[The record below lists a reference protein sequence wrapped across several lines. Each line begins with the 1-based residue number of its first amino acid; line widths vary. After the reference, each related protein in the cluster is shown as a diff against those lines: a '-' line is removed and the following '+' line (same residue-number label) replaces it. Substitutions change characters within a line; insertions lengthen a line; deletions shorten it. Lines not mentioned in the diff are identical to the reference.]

1 MTDKPRSEQ
10 NQQFLDTLFLDGG
23 NAAYLEQM
31 QARYAENPNSVDA
44 SWQAYFSNLS
54 EERSN
59 AVKNAQGPSWKRPD
73 WSYDQASEMTSALTG
88 DWGDAA
94 PNAAPAL
101 AAKIAAQNGGDV
113 SEADVRRA
121 TKDSLR
127 ALMLIRAYRMR
138 GHLIANLDP
147 LGLHKPDTHP
157 ELDPATYGFSG
168 ADIDREIFIDG
179 VLGLETASLN
189 KILEIVKRTYCS
201 TFGIQFMHVS
211 DPTEKT
217 WLQERIE
224 GPDKEISFTKEG
236 RLAILQKLIEGESF
250 EQLLHKR
257 YPGTKR
263 FGIDGAESLL
273 PALEQIIKRG
283 GQLGLK
289 DINFGMPHRGRLNVM
304 ASVMKKPYSAI
315 FFEFLGGV
323 AAGGE
328 DYGSGDVKYHLG
340 VSDDRE
346 FDGNSV
352 HLSLAPNP
360 SHLEV
365 VAPVVMGKTRAK
377 QQMASGTYQ
386 SHNPEQVMAVIL
398 HGDSAFAGQGIVMES
413 FQLSQLEGYRTGGT
427 IHVVVNNQIG
437 FTTTPDEYRSGQYC
451 SDVAFMV
458 EAPVFHVNANDPE
471 AVVYAARV
479 ATEYRQK
486 FGKDVVLDIICYR
499 RYGHNEG
506 DDPSFTQP
514 LMYGVIKNLESTA
527 KTYAK
532 HLIGQGDLTEEDYQK
547 RVDDFYSYLDGEFDE
562 AKTFET
568 KEPDWLRGVWQG
580 LSKPDEGDSKRRGDT
595 SVDKAVLKDIGTK
608 ITTVPNSVNMH
619 RTLKKVIKARADRVE
634 KGADIDWG
642 LAEHLAFGSLIFEG
656 HPVRLSGQDSERGT
670 FSQRQSHFIDQKD
683 ESKYTPLNNLADG
696 QEYYQVLNSHLSEEA
711 VLGFEYGFS
720 GAAPHALT
728 LWEAQ
733 FGDFANGA
741 QVMVDQFISSAE
753 QKWLRMSGLVMLL
766 PHGYEGQ
773 GPEHSSARLERYLQ
787 MCAEDNMQVVNLS
800 TPANYF
806 HALRRQVKRRF
817 RTPLIVMSPKS
828 LLRHKL
834 CVSTFDE
841 MASGSEFHRILW
853 DDAEYRPEI
862 SEISLKKDKDIRR
875 VILCSGKVYYDLF
888 EERERL
894 GMNDV
899 YLLRLEQFYPYPD
912 DAMQTEL
919 KRFKNAEIIWCQ
931 EEPKN
936 MGAWSFVNPLIEDSL
951 IAIDAKQTRVKYVG
965 RPASASTATGISAKH
980 KKEHQAVL
988 DGAFVK

>member
-1 MTDKPRSEQ
+1 MTNKPRSQQ
-10 NQQFLDTLFLDGG
+10 NQQFLDSLFLDGG

-31 QARYAENPNSVDA
+31 QAHYAENPNNVDE
-44 SWQAYFSNLS
+44 SWRAYFATLG
-54 EERSN
+54 EERGN
-59 AVKNAQGPSWKRPD
+59 AIKNADGPSWKRRD
-73 WSYDQASEMTSALTG
+73 WPKDNNGELTAALTG
-88 DWGDAA
+88 DWGVVETAVKGKVAKNLSGASDAD
-94 PNAAPAL
+94 
-101 AAKIAAQNGGDV
+101 IRQ
-113 SEADVRRA
+113 A

-147 LGLHKPDTHP
+147 LGLHKPEAHP
-157 ELDPATYGFSG
+157 ELRPETYGFSE
-168 ADIDREIFIDG
+168 ADMDREIFIDG
-179 VLGLETASLN
+179 VLGLETATLRQ
-189 KILEIVKRTYCS
+189 IIDIVKRTYSS
-201 TFGIQFMHVS
+201 TFGIQFMHIS
-211 DPTEKT
+211 DPEEKL

-250 EQLLHKR
+250 EQLIHKR

-315 FFEFLGGV
+315 FYEFLGGV

-398 HGDSAFAGQGIVMES
+398 HGDSAFAGQGVVMEG
-413 FQLSQLEGYRTGGT
+413 FQLSQLTGYRTGGT

-458 EAPVFHVNANDPE
+458 EAPVFHVNGDDPE
-471 AVVYAARV
+471 AVVYAARI

-486 FGKDVVLDIICYR
+486 FGKDVVIDIICYR

-532 HLIGQGDLTEEDYQK
+532 HLIAQGDLSEADYQK
-547 RVDDFYSYLDGEFDE
+547 RVDDFYAFLDTQFDE
-562 AKTFET
+562 AKSFET
-568 KEPDWLRGVWQG
+568 KEPDWLRGVWHG
-580 LSKPDEGDSKRRGDT
+580 LSRPDEGDSKRRGAT
-595 SVDKAVLKDIGTK
+595 SVDKALLKDIGTK
-608 ITTVPNSVNMH
+608 ITTLPNSVNMH
-619 RTLKKVIKARADRVE
+619 RTLKKVIKARAERVAS
-634 KGADIDWG
+634 GRDIDWG
-642 LAEHLAFGSLIFEG
+642 LAEHLAFGSLVMDG

-670 FSQRQSHFIDQKD
+670 FSQRQSHFIDQVD
-683 ESKYTPLNNLADG
+683 ERKYTPLNNLSDN

-728 LWEAQ
+728 IWEAQ

-841 MASGSEFHRILW
+841 MATGSEFHRLLW
-853 DDAEYRPEI
+853 DDAEYRPEV
-862 SEISLKKDKDIRR
+862 SEITLKKDKDIRR
-875 VILCSGKVYYDLF
+875 VLVCSGKVYYDLF
-888 EERERL
+888 AERERL
-894 GMNDV
+894 GVNDV

-912 DAMQTEL
+912 DAMQAEL
-919 KRFKNAEIIWCQ
+919 KRFKNADMVWCQ

-936 MGAWSFVNPLIEDSL
+936 MGAWAFVNPRLEESL
-951 IAIDAKQTRVKYVG
+951 IAIDAKHTRARYVG
-965 RPASASTATGISAKH
+965 RPAAASTATGIGAKH
-980 KKEHQAVL
+980 KKEQQAVL
-988 DGAFVK
+988 DGAFEK

>member
-1 MTDKPRSEQ
+1 MADKSRSEQ
-10 NQQFLDTLFLDGG
+10 NQAMLDTLFLDGG
-23 NAAYLEQM
+23 NAFYLEQM
-31 QARYAENPNSVDA
+31 QARYAANPNSVDP
-44 SWQAYFSNLS
+44 SWQSYFASLG
-54 EERSN
+54 EEAAN
-59 AVKNAQGPSWKRPD
+59 AKKNAEGPTWKRGD
-73 WSYDQASEMTSALTG
+73 WPADSADELTSALTG
-88 DWGDAA
+88 DWGTDATA
-94 PNAAPAL
+94 EKVTSRMAGAS
-101 AAKIAAQNGGDV
+101 D
-113 SEADVRRA
+113 EDVRQA

-127 ALMLIRAYRMR
+127 ALMIIRAYRMR

-147 LGLHKPDTHP
+147 LGLNVLDPHP
-157 ELDPATYGFSG
+157 ELDPATYGFND
-168 ADIDREIFIDG
+168 ADMDREIFIDG

-189 KILEIVKRTYCS
+189 RILEILRRTYCS
-201 TFGIQFMHVS
+201 TFGMQFMHIS
-211 DPTEKT
+211 DPEEKS
-217 WLQERIE
+217 WLQQRIE
-224 GPDKEISFTKEG
+224 GPDKEISFSKEG
-236 RLAILQKLIEGESF
+236 RRAILQKLIEGEAF
-250 EQLLHKR
+250 EQLIHKR

-304 ASVMKKPYSAI
+304 AAVMQKPYSAI
-315 FFEFLGGV
+315 FHEFLGGV
-323 AAGGE
+323 SSGGD

-365 VAPVVMGKTRAK
+365 VAPVVMGKARAK

-398 HGDSAFAGQGIVMES
+398 HGDSAFAGQGIVMEC
-413 FQLSQLEGYRTGGT
+413 FQLSQLKGYRTGGT
-427 IHVVVNNQIG
+427 LHVIVNNQIG
-437 FTTTPDEYRSGQYC
+437 FTTTPDEYRSGQYA
-451 SDVAFMV
+451 SDVAMMV
-458 EAPVFHVNANDPE
+458 EAPIFHVNGDDPE
-471 AVVYAARV
+471 AVVFAARV

-514 LMYGVIKNLESTA
+514 LMYQAIGA
-527 KTYAK
+527 KKTTREIYADR
-532 HLIGQGDLTEEDYQK
+532 LIALGDLTAEEHEKD
-547 RVDDFYSYLDGEFDE
+547 VDAFYAVLDGEFDK
-562 AKTFET
+562 AKSYET
-568 KEPDWLRGVWQG
+568 QPPDWLQGVWQG
-580 LSKPDEGDSKRRGDT
+580 LIQPEEGDGKRRGDT
-595 SVDKAVLKDIGTK
+595 SVEIERLREIGQK
-608 ITTVPNSVNMH
+608 ITAVPNSVNIH
-619 RTLKKVIKARADRVE
+619 RTLKRIIKARADKVASE
-634 KGADIDWG
+634 ENIDWG
-642 LAEHLAFGSLIFEG
+642 LSEHLAFGTLITEG

-683 ESKYTPLNNLADG
+683 EHKYTPLNNLSGD

-728 LWEAQ
+728 IWEAQ

-787 MCAEDNMQVVNLS
+787 MCAEDNMQVTNVS

-806 HALRRQVKRRF
+806 HVLRRQVKRSF
-817 RTPLIVMSPKS
+817 RKPLINMSPKS

-834 CVSTFDE
+834 CVSTFKE
-841 MASGSEFHRILW
+841 MGPGSEFHRLLW
-853 DDAEYRPEI
+853 DDAQYRPEI
-862 SEISLKKDKDIRR
+862 SQIKLLDDKNIKR

-888 EERERL
+888 EAREEL
-894 GMNDV
+894 GRNDV
-899 YLLRLEQFYPYPD
+899 YLLRVEQLYPYPD
-912 DAMQTEL
+912 DAVQEEL
-919 KRFKNAEIIWCQ
+919 MRFKKAEIVWAQ

-936 MGAWSFVNPLIEDSL
+936 MGAWSFIEPRIEKSL
-951 IAIDAKQTRVKYVG
+951 IAIKAKQTRARYVG
-965 RPASASTATGISAKH
+965 RPAAASTATGIAAKH
-980 KKEHQAVL
+980 KKEQQAII
-988 DGAFVK
+988 DDAFAK

>member
-1 MTDKPRSEQ
+1 MADKSRSEQ
-10 NQQFLDTLFLDGG
+10 NQAMLDTLFLDGG
-23 NAAYLEQM
+23 NAYYLEQM
-31 QARYAENPNSVDA
+31 QARYAANPNSVDP
-44 SWQAYFSNLS
+44 SWQRYFASLG
-54 EERSN
+54 EDVAN
-59 AVKNAQGPSWKRPD
+59 AKKNAEGPSWKRAGWPI
-73 WSYDQASEMTSALTG
+73 AENGELTSALTG
-88 DWGDAA
+88 DWGE
-94 PNAAPAL
+94 
-101 AAKIAAQNGGDV
+101 DV
-113 SEADVRRA
+113 AVESKVASRMASASSDDVQQA

-138 GHLIANLDP
+138 GHLIADLDP
-147 LGLHKPDTHP
+147 LKLDVLEPHP
-157 ELDPATYGFSG
+157 ELEPATYGFTD
-168 ADIDREIFIDG
+168 ADMDREIFIDG

-189 KILEIVKRTYCS
+189 RILEILRRTYCS
-201 TFGIQFMHVS
+201 TFGMQFMHIS
-211 DPTEKT
+211 DPEEKS
-217 WLQERIE
+217 WLQQRIE
-224 GPDKEISFTKEG
+224 GPDKEISFSKIG
-236 RLAILQKLIEGESF
+236 RRSILQKLIEGEAF
-250 EQLLHKR
+250 EQLIHKR

-304 ASVMKKPYSAI
+304 AAVMQKPYSAI
-315 FFEFLGGV
+315 FHEFLGGV
-323 AAGGE
+323 SSGGD

-365 VAPVVMGKTRAK
+365 VAPVVMGKARAK

-386 SHNPEQVMAVIL
+386 THNPEQVMAVIL
-398 HGDSAFAGQGIVMES
+398 HGDSAFAGQGVVMEC
-413 FQLSQLEGYRTGGT
+413 FQLSQLKGYRTGGT
-427 IHVVVNNQIG
+427 LHVIVNNQIG
-437 FTTTPDEYRSGQYC
+437 FTTTPDEYRSGTYA
-451 SDVAFMV
+451 SDVAMMV
-458 EAPVFHVNANDPE
+458 EAPIFHVNGDDPE
-471 AVVYAARV
+471 AVVFAARV

-514 LMYGVIKNLESTA
+514 IMYNAIGA
-527 KTYAK
+527 KKTTREIYADR
-532 HLIGQGDLTEEDYQK
+532 LIARGDLTEAEHQK
-547 RVDDFYSYLDGEFDE
+547 DVDDFYAVLDAEFDK
-562 AKTFET
+562 AKSFET
-568 KEPDWLRGVWQG
+568 KEPDWLQGVWQG
-580 LSKPDEGDSKRRGDT
+580 LIQPEEDGDKRQGDT
-595 SVDKAVLKDIGTK
+595 SVEIERLREIGQK
-608 ITTVPNSVNMH
+608 ITAIPNSVNIH
-619 RTLKKVIKARADRVE
+619 RTLKRIIKARADKVAAE
-634 KGADIDWG
+634 ENIDWG
-642 LAEHLAFGSLIFEG
+642 LAEHLAFGTLITEG

-683 ESKYTPLNNLADG
+683 EHKYTPLNNLSG
-696 QEYYQVLNSHLSEEA
+696 EQEYYQVLNSHLSEEA

-728 LWEAQ
+728 IWEAQ

-741 QVMVDQFISSAE
+741 QVMVDQFISTAE

-787 MCAEDNMQVVNLS
+787 MCAEDNMQVTNVS

-806 HALRRQVKRRF
+806 HVLRRQVKRSF
-817 RTPLIVMSPKS
+817 RKPLINMSPKS

-834 CVSTFDE
+834 CVSTFKE
-841 MASGSEFHRILW
+841 MATGSEFHRLLW

-862 SEISLKKDKDIRR
+862 SQIKLLDDKNIKR
-875 VILCSGKVYYDLF
+875 VLICSGKVYYDLF
-888 EERERL
+888 EAREEL
-894 GMNDV
+894 GRNDV
-899 YLLRLEQFYPYPD
+899 YLLRVEQLYPYPNGAVQD
-912 DAMQTEL
+912 EL
-919 KRFKNAEIIWCQ
+919 KRFKNAEFVWCQ

-936 MGAWSFVNPLIEDSL
+936 MGAWMYINPRLEESL
-951 IAIDAKQTRVKYVG
+951 IAIKAKQTRARYVG
-965 RPASASTATGISAKH
+965 RPAAASTATGIAAKH
-980 KKEHQAVL
+980 KREQQAII
-988 DGAFVK
+988 DDAFAK

>member
-1 MTDKPRSEQ
+1 MAEKSRSEQ
-10 NQQFLDTLFLDGG
+10 NQTFLDTLFLDGG

-31 QARYAENPNSVDA
+31 QAQYARNPNSVDP
-44 SWQAYFSNLS
+44 SWRAYFAGLG
-54 EERSN
+54 EDVR
-59 AVKNAQGPSWKRPD
+59 NAQHVAEGPAWKRDNWPI
-73 WSYDQASEMTSALTG
+73 AENGELTSALTG
-88 DWGDAA
+88 DWGVDVGAA
-94 PNAAPAL
+94 EKAVSKAKPDMSADQVQQ
-101 AAKIAAQNGGDV
+101 AAKDSIA
-113 SEADVRRA
+113 
-121 TKDSLR
+121 
-127 ALMLIRAYRMR
+127 ALMLIRAYRVR
-138 GHLIANLDP
+138 GHCIAQLDP
-147 LGLHKPDTHP
+147 LGLQRPGEHP
-157 ELDPATYGFSG
+157 ELDPATYGFG
-168 ADIDREIFIDG
+168 EADMDREIFIDG
-179 VLGLETASLN
+179 VLGLEYGTMRQ
-189 KILEIVKRTYCS
+189 ILEIVRRTYCS
-201 TFGIQFMHVS
+201 TLGVQFTHVS
-211 DPTEKT
+211 NPEEKS
-217 WLQERIE
+217 WIQERLE
-224 GPDKEISFTKEG
+224 GPEKEISFSKEG
-236 RLAILQKLIEGESF
+236 RLAILQKLIEGEAF
-250 EQLLHKR
+250 EQLIHKR

-304 ASVMKKPYSAI
+304 ASVMQKPYSAI
-315 FFEFLGGV
+315 FYEFLGGV
-323 AAGGE
+323 ASGGE
-328 DYGSGDVKYHLG
+328 DFGSGDVKYHLG

-386 SHNPEQVMAVIL
+386 SHNPEEVMAVIL
-398 HGDSAFAGQGIVMES
+398 HGDSAFAGQGVVMES
-413 FQLSQLEGYRTGGT
+413 FQMSQLVGYRTGGT

-458 EAPVFHVNANDPE
+458 EAPVFHVNGDDPE
-471 AVVYAARV
+471 AVVFAARV

-486 FGKDVVLDIICYR
+486 FGKDVVLDIVCYR

-514 LMYGVIKNLESTA
+514 IMYGKIRDLKSTMNI
-527 KTYAK
+527 YAER
-532 HLIGQGDLTEEDYQK
+532 LIAQGDLSKEEHQK
-547 RVDDFYSYLDGEFDE
+547 RVDDFYAYLDGEFDE
-562 AKTFET
+562 AKTYET
-568 KEPDWLRGVWQG
+568 KQPDWLQGVWQG
-580 LSKPDEGDSKRRGDT
+580 LSLPTEKDGKRRGDT
-595 SVDKAVLKDIGTK
+595 SVKIETLKDIGTK
-608 ITTVPNSVNMH
+608 ITKVPNSVNIH
-619 RTLKKVIKARADRVE
+619 RTLNRIIKARAE
-634 KGADIDWG
+634 KIESGENIDWG
-642 LAEHLAFGSLIFEG
+642 LAEHLAFGTLIMEG

-670 FSQRQSHFIDQKD
+670 FSQRQSNFIDQKT
-683 ESKYTPLNNLADG
+683 EEKYTPLNTLSNE

-720 GAAPHALT
+720 TAAPHALT
-728 LWEAQ
+728 IWEAQ

-787 MCAEDNMQVVNLS
+787 MCAEDNMQVTNIS

-806 HALRRQVKRRF
+806 HALRRQVKRGF
-817 RTPLIVMSPKS
+817 RKPLINMSPKS

-834 CVSTFDE
+834 CVSTFEE
-841 MASGSEFHRILW
+841 MGPGSEFHRLLW
-853 DDAEYRPEI
+853 DDAQYRPE
-862 SEISLKKDKDIRR
+862 STDIKLVDDSKIKR

-888 EERERL
+888 EEREKQNI
-894 GMNDV
+894 NDV
-899 YLLRLEQFYPYPD
+899 YLLRIEQFYPYPD
-912 DAMQTEL
+912 DAIQEEL
-919 KRFKNAEIIWCQ
+919 SRFKNADMVWCQ

-936 MGAWSFVNPLIEDSL
+936 MGAWAFINPFVEDSL
-951 IAIDAKQTRVKYVG
+951 LAIGAKNTRLRYIG
-965 RPASASTATGISAKH
+965 RPAAASTATGIAAKH
-980 KKEHQAVL
+980 KKEQQAIL
-988 DGAFVK
+988 DGAFAK

>member
-1 MTDKPRSEQ
+1 MADKSRSEQ
-10 NQQFLDTLFLDGG
+10 NQAMLDTLFLDGG
-23 NAAYLEQM
+23 NAFYLEQM
-31 QARYAENPNSVDA
+31 QARYAANPNSVDP
-44 SWQAYFSNLS
+44 SWQSYFASLG
-54 EERSN
+54 EEAAN
-59 AVKNAQGPSWKRPD
+59 AKKNAEGPTWKRGD
-73 WSYDQASEMTSALTG
+73 WPADSADELTSALTG
-88 DWGDAA
+88 DWGTDATA
-94 PNAAPAL
+94 EKVTSRMAGAS
-101 AAKIAAQNGGDV
+101 D
-113 SEADVRRA
+113 EDVRQA

-127 ALMLIRAYRMR
+127 ALMIIRAYRMR

-147 LGLHKPDTHP
+147 LGLNVLDPHP
-157 ELDPATYGFSG
+157 ELDPATYGFND
-168 ADIDREIFIDG
+168 ADMDREIFIDG

-189 KILEIVKRTYCS
+189 RILEILRRTYCS
-201 TFGIQFMHVS
+201 TFGMQFMHIS
-211 DPTEKT
+211 DPEEKS
-217 WLQERIE
+217 WLQQRIE
-224 GPDKEISFTKEG
+224 GPDKEISFSKEG
-236 RLAILQKLIEGESF
+236 RRAILQKLIEGEAF
-250 EQLLHKR
+250 EQLIHKR

-304 ASVMKKPYSAI
+304 AAVMQKPYSAI
-315 FFEFLGGV
+315 FHEFLGGV
-323 AAGGE
+323 SSGGD

-365 VAPVVMGKTRAK
+365 VAPVVMGKARAK

-398 HGDSAFAGQGIVMES
+398 HGDSAFAGQGIVMEC
-413 FQLSQLEGYRTGGT
+413 FQLSQLKGYRTGGT
-427 IHVVVNNQIG
+427 LHVIVNNQIG
-437 FTTTPDEYRSGQYC
+437 FTTTPDEYRSGQYA
-451 SDVAFMV
+451 SDVAMMV
-458 EAPVFHVNANDPE
+458 EAPIFHVNGDDPE
-471 AVVYAARV
+471 AVVFAARV

-514 LMYGVIKNLESTA
+514 LMYQAIGA
-527 KTYAK
+527 KKTTREIYADR
-532 HLIGQGDLTEEDYQK
+532 LIALGDLTAEEHEKD
-547 RVDDFYSYLDGEFDE
+547 VDAFYAVLDGEFDK
-562 AKTFET
+562 AKSYET
-568 KEPDWLRGVWQG
+568 QPPDWLQGVWQG
-580 LSKPDEGDSKRRGDT
+580 LIQPEEGDGKRRGDT
-595 SVDKAVLKDIGTK
+595 SVEIERLREIGQK
-608 ITTVPNSVNMH
+608 ITAVPNSVDIH
-619 RTLKKVIKARADRVE
+619 RTLKRIIKARADKVASE
-634 KGADIDWG
+634 ENIDWG
-642 LAEHLAFGSLIFEG
+642 LAEHLAFGTLITEG

-683 ESKYTPLNNLADG
+683 EHKYTPLNNLSGD

-728 LWEAQ
+728 IWEAQ

-741 QVMVDQFISSAE
+741 QVMVDQFISSSE

-787 MCAEDNMQVVNLS
+787 MCAEDNMQVTNVS

-806 HALRRQVKRRF
+806 HVLRRQVKRSF
-817 RTPLIVMSPKS
+817 RKPLINMSPKS

-834 CVSTFDE
+834 CVSTFKE
-841 MASGSEFHRILW
+841 MGPGSEFHRLLW
-853 DDAEYRPEI
+853 DDAEYHPEVSQI
-862 SEISLKKDKDIRR
+862 KLLDDKNIKR
-875 VILCSGKVYYDLF
+875 VIICSGKVYYDLF
-888 EERERL
+888 EAREEL
-894 GMNDV
+894 GRNDI
-899 YLLRLEQFYPYPD
+899 YLLRVEQLYPYPND
-912 DAMQTEL
+912 GVQGEL
-919 KRFKNAEIIWCQ
+919 KRFKNAEIVWCQ

-936 MGAWSFVNPLIEDSL
+936 MGAWMYINPRLEESL
-951 IAIDAKQTRVKYVG
+951 IAIKAKQTRARYVG
-965 RPASASTATGISAKH
+965 RPAAASTATGIAAKH
-980 KKEHQAVL
+980 KREQQAII
-988 DGAFVK
+988 DDAFAK

>member
-1 MTDKPRSEQ
+1 MTERSEQ
-10 NQQFLDTLFLDGG
+10 NQNFLDTLFLDGG

-31 QARYAENPNSVDA
+31 QAKYAENPNSVDA
-44 SWQAYFSNLS
+44 SFRAYFASLGEDS
-54 EERSN
+54 AN
-59 AVKNAQGPSWKRPD
+59 AKKNAEGPVWKRDAHVSDPTPD
-73 WSYDQASEMTSALTG
+73 LTSALTG
-88 DWGDAA
+88 DWGNTEAKAEKVKAA
-94 PNAAPAL
+94 RPSMS
-101 AAKIAAQNGGDV
+101 D
-113 SEADVRRA
+113 SEAEQA
-121 TKDSLR
+121 AKDSLH
-127 ALMLIRAYRMR
+127 ALMLIRAYRAR
-138 GHLIANLDP
+138 GHLIADLDP
-147 LGLHKPDTHP
+147 LGLQKPEPHP
-157 ELDPATYGFSG
+157 ELEPSTYSFGPE
-168 ADIDREIFIDG
+168 DMDREIFIDG
-179 VLGLETASLN
+179 VLGLETATLSE
-189 KILEIVKRTYCS
+189 ILDILKRTYCS
-201 TFGIQFMHVS
+201 TLGVQFTQVS
-211 DPTEKT
+211 NPEEKA
-217 WLQERIE
+217 WIQERLE
-224 GPDKEISFTKEG
+224 GPEKEISFSKEG

-250 EQLLHKR
+250 EQLIHKR

-304 ASVMKKPYSAI
+304 ASVMQKPYSAI
-315 FFEFLGGV
+315 FYEFLGGV
-323 AAGGE
+323 AAGA
-328 DYGSGDVKYHLG
+328 DDFGSGDVKYHLG

-346 FDGNSV
+346 FDGNNV

-386 SHNPEQVMAVIL
+386 SHNPEEVMAVIL
-398 HGDSAFAGQGIVMES
+398 HGDSAFAGQGVVMES
-413 FQLSQLEGYRTGGT
+413 FQLSQLIGYRTGGT

-458 EAPVFHVNANDPE
+458 EAPVFHVNGDDPE
-471 AVVYAARV
+471 AVVFAARV

-514 LMYGVIKNLESTA
+514 IMYQAIGNRPSTR
-527 KTYAK
+527 KIYADR
-532 HLIGQGDLTEEDYQK
+532 LIAQGDLTEAEAQA
-547 RVDDFYSYLDGEFDE
+547 RMDDFYAKLDKDFEE
-562 AKTFET
+562 AKSYET
-568 KEPDWLRGVWQG
+568 TKPDWLQGVWQG
-580 LSKPDEGDSKRRGDT
+580 ISLPEEKNGKRRANT
-595 SVDKAVLKDIGTK
+595 AVDIARLKEIGEK
-608 ITTVPNSVNMH
+608 IVKVPNSLNMH
-619 RTLKKVIKARADRVE
+619 RTLKRIIKARADKVSQ
-634 KGADIDWG
+634 GANIDWG
-642 LAEHLAFGSLIFEG
+642 LAEHLAFGTLITEG

-670 FSQRQSHFIDQKD
+670 FSQRQSNWIDQKT
-683 ESKYTPLNNLADG
+683 EEKYCPLNTLSND

-720 GAAPHALT
+720 AVNPNALT
-728 LWEAQ
+728 IWEAQ

-787 MCAEDNMQVVNLS
+787 MCAEDNMQVTNIS

-806 HALRRQVKRRF
+806 HALRRQVKRKF
-817 RTPLIVMSPKS
+817 RKPLINMSPKS

-834 CVSTFDE
+834 CVSTFEE
-841 MASGSEFHRILW
+841 MGPGSEFHRLLW
-853 DDAEYRPEI
+853 DDAEYNPSVTQI
-862 SEISLKKDKDIRR
+862 KLAADSKIKR
-875 VILCSGKVYYDLF
+875 VIICSGKVYYDLF
-888 EERERL
+888 EEREKNGR
-894 GMNDV
+894 NDI

-912 DAMQTEL
+912 DAMQQEL
-919 KRFKNAEIIWCQ
+919 KRFKNAEMVWCQ

-936 MGAWSFVNPLIEDSL
+936 MGAWTFVDPFIEESL
-951 IAIDAKQTRVKYVG
+951 IAIKAKHTRLRYVG
-965 RPASASTATGISAKH
+965 RPAAASTATGISTKH
-980 KKEHQAVL
+980 KAEQQAIF
-988 DGAFVK
+988 DDAFAK

>member
-1 MTDKPRSEQ
+1 MTERSEQ
-10 NQQFLDTLFLDGG
+10 NQALLDTLFLDGG

-31 QARYAENPNSVDA
+31 QARYAENPASVDA
-44 SWQAYFSNLS
+44 SFRAYFDSLG
-54 EERSN
+54 EDRAN
-59 AVKNAQGPSWKRPD
+59 AKNNAEGPSWTRAAHPTD
-73 WSYDQASEMTSALTG
+73 PTPELTSALTG

-94 PNAAPAL
+94 A
-101 AAKIAAQNGGDV
+101 V
-113 SEADVRRA
+113 A
-121 TKDSLR
+121 TKVKAANPDMSDDAVKRAAEDSLH
-127 ALMLIRAYRMR
+127 AIMLIRAYRAR

-147 LGLHKPDTHP
+147 LGLQKPDVHP
-157 ELDPATYGFSG
+157 ELDPTTYGFT
-168 ADIDREIFIDG
+168 AEDMDRDIFIDG
-179 VLGLETASLN
+179 VLGLEYGTLN
-189 KILEIVKRTYCS
+189 QILEILKRTYCS
-201 TFGIQFMHVS
+201 TLGVQFMQVS
-211 DPTEKT
+211 NPEEKS
-217 WLQERIE
+217 WIQERLE
-224 GPDKEISFTKEG
+224 GPEKEISFSKEG
-236 RLAILQKLIEGESF
+236 RLAILQKLVEGETF
-250 EQLLHKR
+250 EQLIHKR

-304 ASVMKKPYSAI
+304 AAVMQKPYSAI
-315 FFEFLGGV
+315 FYEFLGGV
-323 AAGGE
+323 AAGAE
-328 DYGSGDVKYHLG
+328 DFGSGDVKYHLG

-386 SHNPEQVMAVIL
+386 SHNPEEVMAVIL
-398 HGDSAFAGQGIVMES
+398 HGDSAFAGQGVVMES
-413 FQLSQLEGYRTGGT
+413 FQLSQLVGYRTGGS
-427 IHVVVNNQIG
+427 IHVIVNNQIG

-458 EAPVFHVNANDPE
+458 EAPVFHVNGDDPE
-471 AVVYAARV
+471 AVVFAARV

-514 LMYGVIKNLESTA
+514 IMYQAIDGRPTTRQIYAERLIKDGVLSEADA
-527 KTYAK
+527 K
-532 HLIGQGDLTEEDYQK
+532 K
-547 RVDDFYSYLDGEFDE
+547 RMDDFYAKLDTDFDE
-562 AKTFET
+562 AKSYET
-568 KEPDWLRGVWQG
+568 KQPDWLKGVW
-580 LSKPDEGDSKRRGDT
+580 EGMSLPTEKDGKRRGKTD
-595 SVDKAVLKDIGTK
+595 VEIDVLKNIGTK
-608 ITTVPNSVNMH
+608 ITTVPNSLNMH
-619 RTLKKVIKARADRVE
+619 RTLKRIIKARAE
-634 KGADIDWG
+634 KIASGENIDWG
-642 LAEHLAFGSLIFEG
+642 LAEHLAFGTLIQEG

-670 FSQRQSHFIDQKD
+670 FSQRQSNWIDQKT
-683 ESKYTPLNNLADG
+683 EEKYCPLNNLSDD

-720 GAAPHALT
+720 TASPNALT
-728 LWEAQ
+728 IWEAQ

-787 MCAEDNMQVVNLS
+787 QCAEDNMQVTNIS

-806 HALRRQVKRRF
+806 HALRRQVKRKF
-817 RTPLIVMSPKS
+817 RKPLINMSPKS

-834 CVSTFDE
+834 CVSTYKE
-841 MASGSEFHRILW
+841 MGPGSEFHRLLW
-853 DDAEYRPEI
+853 DDAEYRPEVSQI
-862 SEISLKKDKDIRR
+862 KLAEDKKIKR

-888 EERERL
+888 EAREEL
-894 GMNDV
+894 GRNDI
-899 YLLRLEQFYPYPD
+899 YLLRVEQLYPYPD
-912 DAMQTEL
+912 DAVQEEL
-919 KRFKNAEIIWCQ
+919 SRFKNADMVWCQ

-936 MGAWSFVNPLIEDSL
+936 MGAWSFIAPFLEDSL
-951 IAIDAKQTRVKYVG
+951 IAIGAKNTRPRYVG
-965 RPASASTATGISAKH
+965 RAAAASTATGISTKH
-980 KKEHQAVL
+980 KKEQQAII
-988 DGAFVK
+988 DGAFAK